1 MHDEELGA
9 KEANMYWPKRDDP
22 SFQSV
27 MNTYILVAGFG
38 LSLIGLG
45 ISYQTQV
52 GNDKEVQAWIIRH
65 EALHKER
72 QAQVES
78 VAART
83 DERLRKL
90 EGDSSEMRNLQYRVT
105 VNEQAS
111 IQVNKVLEELKILVN
126 DQGSDIRV
134 MREVLVPGQ
143 AIKRR

>member
-1 MHDEELGA
+1 
-9 KEANMYWPKRDDP
+9 MYWPKRDDP
-22 SFQSV
+22 NFQSL
-27 MNTYILVAGFG
+27 MNTYILISGFA

-45 ISYQTQV
+45 VTYQTQV
-52 GNDKEVQAWIIRH
+52 GNDKEVQAWIVRH

-72 QAQVES
+72 QSQVE
-78 VAART
+78 ADKART

-111 IQVNKVLEELKILVN
+111 IQVNKVLEELKTLVN

-143 AIKRR
+143 GKARR